1 MKRLLIVALALMM
14 AAPFGA
20 EAASKKAAKQAAQ
33 KKQTDREIWAATL
46 YKIAHPVLSNLASGT
61 LHDNMPIEQRG
72 PSHPEYGGYGDR
84 TKYAYLE
91 ALGRT
96 ICGIAPWLELPVDTT
111 TRDGQMRKEL
121 LDLSIVGLR
130 NAMDTTSADYISF
143 AVGYQALVDAAH
155 LAQGLM
161 RAPKN
166 LWGGLDRATQE
177 RIIYEMKQTRK
188 VRPNVSNWL
197 MFTAQVEAFLRSVGE
212 EYDQV
217 RVDYPVR
224 QHEKWYKGDGVYGD
238 GEPFHW
244 DYYNSFV
251 IQPMLVD
258 VLRVMGDGYPGMY
271 QTVLARSTRYAEVL
285 ERLISPEG
293 TIPPMG
299 RSLQYRTA
307 ALQVLSQ
314 MALMDRLP
322 KSVSKGQVRAAM
334 TAVINRF
341 FEQPGTFDENGW
353 LKIGFCGSQL
363 EIGEAYTCTGS
374 LYLCTTGFLALG
386 LPEDDPF
393 WTQPA
398 QPWTSQKAWSGQPFP
413 QDHSLAR

>member
-1 MKRLLIVALALMM
+1 M
-14 AAPFGA
+14 
-20 EAASKKAAKQAAQ
+20 
-33 KKQTDREIWAATL
+33 
-46 YKIAHPVLSNLASGT
+46 LSNLAAET
-61 LHDNMPIEQRG
+61 LHQNMPIEQRG
-72 PSHPEYGGYGDR
+72 PSHPEYSAYGDR

-96 ICGIAPWLELPVDTT
+96 LCGIAPWLELPIDTT
-111 TRDGQMRKEL
+111 TQDGRMRKEL
-121 LDLSIVGLR
+121 LELAIEGLTH
-130 NAMDTTSADYISF
+130 AMDTSSVDYISF
-143 AVGYQALVDAAH
+143 SVGYQALVDAAH

-166 LWGGLDRATQE
+166 LWNALDSTTQK
-177 RIIYEMKQTRK
+177 RIIYEMKQTRA

-197 MFTAQVEAFLRSVGE
+197 MFTAQIEAFLRSVGE

-217 RVDYPVR
+217 RVDYPLR
-224 QHEKWYKGDGVYGD
+224 QMEQWYKGDGVYGD
-238 GEPFHW
+238 GDPFHW

-258 VLRVMGDGYPGMY
+258 VLRVMGDGFPGM
-271 QTVLARSTRYAEVL
+271 QQRVLARATRYAAVT

-293 TIPPMG
+293 TLPPLG

-314 MALMDRLP
+314 MALLEHLP
-322 KSVSKGQVRAAM
+322 SNVSAGQVRAAM
-334 TAVINRF
+334 TAVIQNF
-341 FEQPGTFDENGW
+341 FEQPGTFDEQGW
-353 LKIGFCGSQL
+353 LQIGFCGHQP

-386 LPEDDPF
+386 LPEEHPF
-393 WTQPA
+393 WTAPSE
-398 QPWTSQKAWSGQPFP
+398 PWTSQKAWSGATFP
-413 QDHSLAR
+413 QDHALND

>member
-1 MKRLLIVALALMM
+1 MKRLLAVALAAVCILPDGW
-14 AAPFGA
+14 AAR
-20 EAASKKAAKQAAQ
+20 KKQAEQ
-33 KKQTDREIWAATL
+33 PKSDREVWAETA
-46 YKIAHPVLSNLASGT
+46 YKIAYPVLSNLAAGT
-61 LHDNMPIEQRG
+61 LHANMPIEQRG
-72 PSHPEYGGYGDR
+72 PSHPEYGAYGDR

-111 TRDGQMRKEL
+111 TRDGKMRKEL
-121 LDLSIVGLR
+121 LDLSIRGLR

-155 LAQGLM
+155 LAQGLR

-166 LWGGLDRATQE
+166 LWGGLDEATRE
-177 RIIYEMKQTRK
+177 RIVYEMKQTRK

-197 MFTAQVEAFLRSVGE
+197 MFTAQIEAFLRSVGE

-224 QHEKWYKGDGVYGD
+224 QMNAWYKGDGVYGD

-251 IQPMLVD
+251 IQPMLID
-258 VLRVMGDGYPGMY
+258 VLGVMGDGFPGLRER
-271 QTVLARSTRYAEVL
+271 VLKRAARYAEVT
-285 ERLISPEG
+285 ERMISPEG
-293 TIPPMG
+293 TIPPLG

-314 MALMDRLP
+314 MALQDRLP
-322 KSVSKGQVRAAM
+322 KSLSKGQVRSAM
-334 TAVINRF
+334 TAVIRRF
-341 FEQPGTFDENGW
+341 FEQPGTFDSNGW
-353 LKIGFCGSQL
+353 LRIGFCGAQP

-374 LYLCTTGFLALG
+374 LYLCLTGFLALG

-393 WTQPA
+393 WTAPGE
-398 QPWTSQKAWSGQPFP
+398 PWTSRRAWSGEPFP
-413 QDHSLAR
+413 QDHSIGD

>member
-1 MKRLLIVALALMM
+1 MKSMKRLLAVALAAVCILPDGW
-14 AAPFGA
+14 AAR
-20 EAASKKAAKQAAQ
+20 KKQAELP
-33 KKQTDREIWAATL
+33 KSDREVWAETA
-46 YKIAHPVLSNLASGT
+46 YKIAYPVLSNLAAGT
-61 LHDNMPIEQRG
+61 LHANMPIEQRG
-72 PSHPEYGGYGDR
+72 PSHPEYGAYGDR

-111 TRDGQMRKEL
+111 TRDGKMRKEL
-121 LDLSIVGLR
+121 LDLSIRGLR

-166 LWGGLDRATQE
+166 LWGGLDEATRE
-177 RIIYEMKQTRK
+177 RIVYEMKQTRK

-197 MFTAQVEAFLRSVGE
+197 MFTAQIEAFLRSVGE
-212 EYDQV
+212 GYDQV

-224 QHEKWYKGDGVYGD
+224 QMNAWYKGDGVYGD

-251 IQPMLVD
+251 IQPMLID
-258 VLRVMGDGYPGMY
+258 VLGVMGDGFPGLRER
-271 QTVLARSTRYAEVL
+271 VLKRAARYAEVT
-285 ERLISPEG
+285 ERMISPEG
-293 TIPPMG
+293 TIPPLG

-314 MALMDRLP
+314 MALQDRLP
-322 KSVSKGQVRAAM
+322 KSLSKGQVRSAM
-334 TAVINRF
+334 TAVIRRF
-341 FEQPGTFDENGW
+341 FEQPGTFDVNGW
-353 LKIGFCGSQL
+353 LRIGFCGAQS

-374 LYLCTTGFLALG
+374 LYLCLTGFLALG

-393 WTQPA
+393 WTAPGE
-398 QPWTSQKAWSGQPFP
+398 PWTSRRAWSGEPFP
-413 QDHSLAR
+413 QDHSIGD

>member
-1 MKRLLIVALALMM
+1 MRHLCIIALALLCCLPATGRKRTTM
-14 AAPFGA
+14 PL
-20 EAASKKAAKQAAQ
+20 K
-33 KKQTDREIWAATL
+33 TDREIWAETA
-46 YKIAHPVLSNLASGT
+46 YKIAYPVLSNLAAGT
-61 LHDNMPIEQRG
+61 LHQNMPVEQRG
-72 PSHPEYGGYGDR
+72 PSHPEYGAYGDR

-91 ALGRT
+91 AVGRT

-121 LDLSIVGLR
+121 LDLAIRGLT

-143 AVGYQALVDAAH
+143 SVGYQALVDAAH

-166 LWGGLDRATQE
+166 LWGALDPQTQQ
-177 RIIYEMKQTRK
+177 RIVYEMKQTRK

-197 MFTAQVEAFLRSVGE
+197 MFTAQIEAFLRSVGE

-217 RVDYPVR
+217 RVDYPLR
-224 QHEKWYKGDGVYGD
+224 QMEQWYKGDGVYGD

-258 VLRVMGDGYPGMY
+258 VVRVMGDGFLGM
-271 QTVLARSTRYAEVL
+271 QQRVLTRATRYAEVT

-293 TIPPMG
+293 TLPPLG

-314 MALMDRLP
+314 MALLHHLP
-322 KSVSKGQVRAAM
+322 ASVSSGQVRSAM
-334 TAVINRF
+334 TAVIRNF
-341 FEQPGTFDENGW
+341 FEQPGTFDSEGW
-353 LKIGFCGSQL
+353 LQIGFCGHQP

-393 WTQPA
+393 WTSPA
-398 QPWTSQKAWSGQPFP
+398 EPWTAQKAWSGSSFP
-413 QDHSLAR
+413 QDHALSN

>member
-1 MKRLLIVALALMM
+1 MKKPIICLIALMLIC
-14 AAPFGA
+14 PLGA
-20 EAASKKAAKQAAQ
+20 KGKSVKKLPS
-33 KKQTDREIWAATL
+33 DREYWAATA
-46 YKIAHPVLSNLASGT
+46 YKIAHPVLYNLSHET
-61 LHDNMPIEQRG
+61 LRENMPVEQMG
-72 PSHPEYGGYGDR
+72 PSHPEYGAYGDR

-96 ICGIAPWLELPVDTT
+96 ICGIAPWLELPEDLTT
-111 TRDGQMRKEL
+111 EDGRMRKEL
-121 LDLSIVGLR
+121 LDLAITGIR
-130 NAMDTTSADYISF
+130 NAMDTTSRDYISF

-166 LWGGLDRATQE
+166 LWGGLDEKTQQ
-177 RIIYEMKQTRK
+177 RIIYEMKATRA

-197 MFTAQVEAFLRSVGE
+197 MFTAMVESFLRSVGE
-212 EYDQV
+212 EYDIV

-224 QHEKWYKGDGVYGD
+224 QHDVWYKGDGVYGD
-238 GEPFHW
+238 GYPFHW

-258 VLRVMGDGYPGMY
+258 VIGVMGDKYPGME
-271 QTVLARSTRYAEVL
+271 QKIMNRARRYAEVT
-285 ERLISPEG
+285 ERFISPEG
-293 TIPPMG
+293 TIPPIG

-314 MALMDRLP
+314 MALMDYLP
-322 KSVSKGQVRAAM
+322 ASVSKGQVRSGM
-334 TAVINRF
+334 TAVIRRF
-341 FEQPGTFDENGW
+341 MDHPATFDENGW
-353 LKIGFCGSQL
+353 LKIGFVGSQK

-393 WTQPA
+393 WTSPA
-398 QPWTSQKAWSGQPFP
+398 EPWTAQKAWSGEPFP
-413 QDHSLAR
+413 QDHSIRD

>member
-1 MKRLLIVALALMM
+1 MRKILFTIVAFLFVCSFSVSAKPKT
-14 AAPFGA
+14 APTP
-20 EAASKKAAKQAAQ
+20 
-33 KKQTDREIWAATL
+33 TDREYWAETL
-46 YKIAHPVLSNLASGT
+46 YRIAHPVLSNLADET
-61 LHDNMPIEQRG
+61 LRRNMPVEQMG
-72 PSHPEYGGYGDR
+72 PEHPEYKWYGDR

-96 ICGIAPWLELPVDTT
+96 ICGVAPWLELPLDETT
-111 TRDGQMRKEL
+111 LEGRMRKEL
-121 LDLSIVGLR
+121 LDMAITGIQH
-130 NAMDTTSADYISF
+130 AMDTTSADYISF

-166 LWGGLDRATQE
+166 LWGGLDRQTQE
-177 RIIYEMKQTRK
+177 RIIYEMKETRK

-197 MFTAQVEAFLRSVGE
+197 MFTAMIESFLKSVGE
-212 EYDQV
+212 EFDLV

-224 QHEKWYKGDGVYGD
+224 QHDQWYKGDGVYGD
-238 GEPFHW
+238 GPPFHW
-244 DYYNSFV
+244 DYYNSYV

-258 VLRVMGDGYPGMY
+258 VIGVTGEYYPGME
-271 QTVLARSTRYAEVL
+271 QKIMDRSTRYAEVL

-293 TIPPMG
+293 TIPPIG

-307 ALQVLSQ
+307 ALQTLSQ

-322 KSVSKGQVRAAM
+322 ASVSKGQVRSGM
-334 TAVINRF
+334 TAVIRRF
-341 FEQPGTFDENGW
+341 MEQPGTFDEKGW
-353 LKIGFCGSQL
+353 LRIGFCGSQK

-386 LPEDDPF
+386 LPENDEF
-393 WTQPA
+393 WTSPA
-398 QPWTSQKAWSGQPFP
+398 EPWTAKRAWSGEPFP
-413 QDHSLAR
+413 QDHSIGN